1 MAWTVGDFKL
11 ELENIQM
18 LMKVRKSPE
27 MAQSLL
33 NQLKTKLESHKW
45 TATSLCEMMEAC
57 SACGLEDEHKEA
69 LLVVLEKTA
78 SSSVQADS
86 NLKLASKPQS
96 LIHIMNYMS
105 AKDWDAMLAGNSWDC
120 IILVAKRLRACGMVS
135 LREDSKKWC
144 TAFLVAV
151 EMQKSGTA
159 PPYDEIYRWS
169 VSLHEAFVNL
179 PNSNVPARNIYPE
192 HPSKLGNDW
201 ILSVYGPDDAP
212 APKDMPG
219 LAAQVQSHT
228 PIRNTSSLLSWNQ
241 AKPGS
246 KRKSNDKDML
256 DGLVNALVKKAMDAS
271 HNNSSSP
278 ALDFSS
284 LKPKQPALPIH
295 GNQVV
300 ANAGQSSSS
309 SPDKA
314 PAAGTNPEVLSEAMV
329 AVGIEQGTPEQS
341 SPETAKCSDKT
352 SKTLADFEQEAFE
365 ALQKS
370 KQKGTKQMKKP
381 AAAAPKAK
389 SNAKSAGKAASKKII
404 PSASSK
410 KMVYGCIRCRGNT
423 AGCSSC
429 QNPNFLGLRLP
440 GRSAWLAWHANHVKS
455 KNSKSKK

>member
-78 SSSVQADS
+78 SSRVQADS

-135 LREDSKKWC
+135 LREDSKKWRA
-144 TAFLVAV
+144 AFLVAV

-192 HPSKLGNDW
+192 HPNQLGNDW
-201 ILSVYGPDDAP
+201 ILSVSGPDNAP
-212 APKDMPG
+212 APKDCQVWQLRFKATHRFATQVHCFLG
-219 LAAQVQSHT
+219 IKQSLAQKERVMTKTCSMAWLQARVRAAALTRLQLQGR
-228 PIRNTSSLLSWNQ
+228 IRKFCLRPWLLWESS
-241 AKPGS
+241 
-246 KRKSNDKDML
+246 
-256 DGLVNALVKKAMDAS
+256 KA
-271 HNNSSSP
+271 H
-278 ALDFSS
+278 
-284 LKPKQPALPIH
+284 
-295 GNQVV
+295 
-300 ANAGQSSSS
+300 QSSH
-309 SPDKA
+309 P
-314 PAAGTNPEVLSEAMV
+314 LR
-329 AVGIEQGTPEQS
+329 Q
-341 SPETAKCSDKT
+341 
-352 SKTLADFEQEAFE
+352 
-365 ALQKS
+365 
-370 KQKGTKQMKKP
+370 
-381 AAAAPKAK
+381 
-389 SNAKSAGKAASKKII
+389 
-404 PSASSK
+404 PSAATRQVRHWQTSFAK
-410 KMVYGCIRCRGNT
+410 I
-423 AGCSSC
+423 
-429 QNPNFLGLRLP
+429 
-440 GRSAWLAWHANHVKS
+440 
-455 KNSKSKK
+455 